1 MDPRG
6 LPQLSEW
13 VTGAEADGYH
23 LQGFMSSNVSVA
35 EGVALADL
43 YWPKF
48 VEYRDRVFL
57 GFKFDGRIVDEWYDR
72 LEGDGSAVESVVN
85 HVHLWDYFAISLD
98 PEYAALPDL
107 AEVIAEM
114 WRAAAQVNFPG
125 RDFEVA
131 VGDGS
136 GDYGPTLRLVGRW

>member
-23 LQGFMSSNVSVA
+23 LQGFMSANVSVA
-35 EGVALADL
+35 EAAALADF

-57 GFKFDGRIVDEWYDR
+57 GFKFDGKSVDDWYGR
-72 LEGDGSAVESVVN
+72 LSGDWREVESVVN
-85 HVHLWDYFAISLD
+85 HVHLWDYFVITLES
-98 PEYAALPDL
+98 EYAALPEL
-107 AEVIAEM
+107 AETIAVM
-114 WRAAAQVNFPG
+114 WRAAVQKAFPG
-125 RDFEVA
+125 REFEVT
-131 VGDGS
+131 VSDSS
-136 GDYGPTLRLVGRW
+136 GGYGPTLRLTGN